1 MPSRWSARRERFRA
15 VLAGNQCIHPGSVH
29 DAISARIAEEVGFEA
44 GIFAGSVASLTILGA
59 PDLIVITLSEFA
71 DQALRI
77 NRGCELPLIVDAD
90 HGYGNALNVART
102 VEELEIAGVSALS
115 IEDTELPQPYGVGG
129 KARLLSIEE
138 GVGKMR
144 AAVAARRDP
153 DLVIAG
159 RTSARS
165 ISGLD
170 DALARARAY
179 AAAGVDAMFVV
190 GFRDAGDLAKLA
202 GAIDIPI
209 ILGSGG
215 SEMGDSAFLARHKVR
230 VSLLGHQPFAAS
242 IQALYDTLK
251 ALREGADPK
260 ALKGIAPKELVDRVT
275 RAAAYQ
281 AAQDAF
287 LER

>member
-1 MPSRWSARRERFRA
+1 MPSRWSARREKFRA
-15 VLAGNQCIHPGSVH
+15 ILSGTGCIHPGSVH
-29 DAISARIAEEVGFEA
+29 DPIAARIAEEVGFEA

-90 HGYGNALNVART
+90 HGYGNALNVMRT
-102 VEELEIAGVSALS
+102 VEELEIAGIAAMS
-115 IEDTELPQPYGVGG
+115 IEDTELPQPWGKGG
-129 KARLLSIEE
+129 TPQLLSVEE
-138 GVGKMR
+138 GAGKMR

-153 DLVIAG
+153 DLCIFG
-159 RTSARS
+159 RTSARGLT
-165 ISGLD
+165 GLD

-179 AAAGVDAMFVV
+179 EAAGVDAMFVV

-202 GAIDIPI
+202 DAIRIPI
-209 ILGSGG
+209 VLGSGG
-215 SEMGDSAFLARHKVR
+215 AGMGDSAFLARHNVR

-251 ALREGADPK
+251 ALRDGVDPK
-260 ALKGIAPKELVDRVT
+260 DLEGIAPKALVDRVT
-275 RAAAYQ
+275 RAADYQ
-281 AAQDAF
+281 TAQDDY